1 MREKLL
7 LRVQSIPP
15 LPESVQEVERL
26 YRNKNSTLDEMLL
39 AIQKDPLLA
48 ANVLRLVNSP
58 FYQLETKI
66 TSLKRAILL
75 LGKSAIRT
83 FALSSAIDTNFEIDL
98 SAYNLTPQQFQRRC
112 EFQMALAIGW
122 LQENSTKSASLLITA
137 AFMADVGRL
146 LLAQVALEDNQ
157 VEALRKALEN
167 TKDINSAEK
176 DVCGASAH
184 EVTAA
189 LFRSWEL
196 DEALIRILES
206 SEEPKS
212 VPGELLKL
220 TAQLKAIRQTMEL
233 DGSISEASLSA
244 AKATI
249 EAFGLDLE
257 AYESALEQLA

>member
-7 LRVQSIPP
+7 QRVESIPP

-26 YRNKNSTLDEMLL
+26 YRNIDSTLDEMQV
-39 AIQKDPLLA
+39 AIEKDPLLA
-48 ANVLRLVNSP
+48 ANILRLVNSP
-58 FYQLETKI
+58 LYELETKV

-75 LGKSAIRT
+75 LGKAAIRT
-83 FALSSAIDTNFEIDL
+83 FALSSSIDANFEIDL
-98 SAYNLTPQQFQRRC
+98 SPYNLTPQQFQRRC

-146 LLAQVALEDNQ
+146 VLAQVALEDNQ
-157 VEALRKALEN
+157 EEALRKALEN
-167 TKDINSAEK
+167 TKEVSKAEK

-184 EVTAA
+184 EITAA

-206 SEEPKS
+206 SEEPQNA
-212 VPGELLKL
+212 PQQLAEL

-233 DGSISEASLSA
+233 DGSISEASLA
-244 AKATI
+244 GAKATI
-249 EAFGLDLE
+249 EEFGLNLE
-257 AYESALEQLA
+257 AYESALDKLS